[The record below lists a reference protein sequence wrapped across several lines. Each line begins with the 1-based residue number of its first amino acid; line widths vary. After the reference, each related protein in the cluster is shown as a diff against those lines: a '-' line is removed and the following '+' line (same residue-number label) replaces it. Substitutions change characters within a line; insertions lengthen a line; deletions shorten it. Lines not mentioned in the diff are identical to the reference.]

1 MKSIELLFNESL
13 EALKSLSTSKHD
25 EVFNSLPKG
34 APIEVKLNRVAEALA
49 ELTGLTF
56 TEVNRQLN
64 NGDKFTIKESASNV
78 ESIDEAKRDYAFFG
92 LAPRKEVIK
101 EVTRIPKNNGASDNG
116 HGEAITEVDRT
127 TTKKEA
133 LVQSAMRSTN
143 MSEAEVRATLGLK
156 PKSPDG
162 LTKQQVFEYRFAK
175 AIGLSEADAMN
186 VAKLTNIRE
195 VNTNPRY

>member
-1 MKSIELLFNESL
+1 MFN
-13 EALKSLSTSKHD
+13 
-25 EVFNSLPKG
+25 NLPKG
-34 APIEVKLNRVAEALA
+34 ASIEVKLNRVAEALA

-78 ESIDEAKRDYAFFG
+78 ESIDEAKKDYAFFG

-101 EVTRIPKNNGASDNG
+101 EATRIPKNNGAADNG

-156 PKSPDG
+156 PKGPG
-162 LTKQQVFEYRFAK
+162 LTKQQAFEYRFAK
-175 AIGLSEADAMN
+175 AIGLSEADSLQ
-186 VAKLTNIRE
+186 VARLTSIRE
-195 VNTNPRY
+195 VNNNPRY